1 MKLRKIIALLLCAAT
16 AMSLFAGCGN
26 NEEPTPN
33 APTTPAPTPNA
44 PSNPAPSP
52 NAPSTGAASYKEEI
66 VIGIAQEFT
75 SMDPQGTSAS
85 LDQMIQDNVFDLICD
100 TNLEVMENRGELA
113 ETFEMI
119 EPDLWQ
125 FKLYEGVKFHDGTI
139 LNVDDVIFTWERS
152 KTSEFASSFST
163 QVTEIIKIDD
173 LTFQMKLAAPNLDF
187 NYKAASNT
195 WAIQSK
201 EAFETMP
208 EEKAA
213 SIGTGPWMFE
223 EFVPGDYVSMVRF
236 EDCTRWPVPNTKRL
250 VFKMLPEASAR
261 LIALQTGEIDI
272 CMDPSSIDFN
282 TIINDSNLE
291 LLQASTR
298 GMRYIAFNLSKE
310 GSPFTDVRVRK
321 AVASAVKRAELIEV
335 ARGGYA
341 TPAYNLMAKGV
352 WSYTEV
358 DGIPEDIEAAKKL
371 MAEAGYPD
379 GFETKL
385 SFQAD
390 TERSDLATVLQA
402 QLAEIGIKA
411 ELEPLEAA
419 AFKEQVTVGGEH
431 DFCIGRWTP
440 GMDADGMFR
449 SPLHSSGSSNYAHN
463 KDAKTDEL
471 LDGAMAE
478 TDPEKRMEMYQELQ
492 VYLAEELVPWAPLYQ
507 IMTSVAVRAGLE
519 GLGMHPA
526 EIHSFKYVQIPLS

>member
-1 MKLRKIIALLLCAAT
+1 
-16 AMSLFAGCGN
+16 
-26 NEEPTPN
+26 
-33 APTTPAPTPNA
+33 
-44 PSNPAPSP
+44 
-52 NAPSTGAASYKEEI
+52 
-66 VIGIAQEFT
+66 
-75 SMDPQGTSAS
+75 MDPQGTSGS
-85 LDQMIQDNVFDLICD
+85 LDQMIQDNVLDLICD
-100 TNLEVMENRGELA
+100 TDLSVMQNRGELA
-113 ETFEMI
+113 ETVEMI

-152 KTSEFASSFST
+152 KTSQYATSFSN
-163 QVTEIIKIDD
+163 QVADIIKIDD

-187 NYKAASNT
+187 NYKLASNT

-213 SIGTGPWMFE
+213 GIGTGPWMFE
-223 EFVPGDYVSMVRF
+223 EFVPGDYVSLVRF

-272 CMDPSSIDFN
+272 CMDPSAIDFN
-282 TIINDSNLE
+282 TIIEDANLE
-291 LLQASTR
+291 LIQASTR
-298 GMRYIAFNLSKE
+298 GMRYIAFNMSKAD
-310 GSPFTDVRVRK
+310 SPFADARVRK

-341 TPAYNLMAKGV
+341 TPKYNVMADGV
-352 WSYTEV
+352 WSYMEV
-358 DGIPEDIEAAKKL
+358 DGIPEDVEAAKQL
-371 MAEAGYPD
+371 LAEAGYPN

-385 SFQAD
+385 CFQGD
-390 TERSDLATVLQA
+390 TERSDIATVLQA
-402 QLAEIGIKA
+402 QLAEVGIKA
-411 ELEPLEAA
+411 ELEPMEAA
-419 AFKEQVTVGGEH
+419 AFKEHVTLGGQH

-449 SPLHSSGSSNYAHN
+449 GVLHSTGASNFAHN

-471 LDGAMAE
+471 IDGAMSE
-478 TDPEKRMEMYQELQ
+478 QDPDKRMKMYQELQ
-492 VYLAEELVPWAPLYQ
+492 VYLSEERLPWVPLYQ
-507 IMTSVAVRAGLE
+507 IMTSVAVRSGVE

-526 EIHSFKYVQIPLS
+526 EVHSFKYVQMPLG